1 MRGGGNIFNAVA
13 AGVIAQQTDQR
24 TGVIDRFTY
33 GFRAVVAMARV
44 QGEDRLTLTLKDSP
58 SHMDAKRRR
67 RRSQISE

>member
-44 QGEDRLTLTLKDSP
+44 QGEDRLTLTLKGFALT
-58 SHMDAKRRR
+58 HGRKERAA
-67 RRSQISE
+67 QISNF